1 MCTDDRQLFSFLC
14 IANDENIVTYP
25 LYLLT
30 DERRIIERLRAL

>member
-1 MCTDDRQLFSFLC
+1 MTDNGFLFCLV
-14 IANDENIVTYP
+14 NDENIVTYA